1 MNDTLD
7 DIMEEENDEKGT
19 VLYCSLP
26 FPSSI
31 SEFLFLPSLPFFFFH
46 SPPFLP
52 SFLLFFPSPLLL
64 PLLPPSHLSLFP
76 FAESDEIIN
85 QVLDEIG
92 INLTSQLADTPLAAT
107 PATVTAAPAAPQKI
121 AQPAEADLELQ
132 ARLDKL
138 KKS

>member
-1 MNDTLD
+1 LR
-7 DIMEEENDEKGT
+7 EEEKRVEQEIENKGKAKESEK
-19 VLYCSLP
+19 
-26 FPSSI
+26 
-31 SEFLFLPSLPFFFFH
+31 EEH
-46 SPPFLP
+46 SPISSP
-52 SFLLFFPSPLLL
+52 ST
-64 PLLPPSHLSLFP
+64 
-76 FAESDEIIN
+76 ESDEIIN